1 VIPTSILILTGDSI
15 GPLVSLLL
23 TALDQAIMATALPRI
38 TLDLDGHVAS
48 IVVEDVELNSPESV
62 VPPSFEIRLSFS
74 EQ

>member
-1 VIPTSILILTGDSI
+1 
-15 GPLVSLLL
+15 
-23 TALDQAIMATALPRI
+23 MATALPRI